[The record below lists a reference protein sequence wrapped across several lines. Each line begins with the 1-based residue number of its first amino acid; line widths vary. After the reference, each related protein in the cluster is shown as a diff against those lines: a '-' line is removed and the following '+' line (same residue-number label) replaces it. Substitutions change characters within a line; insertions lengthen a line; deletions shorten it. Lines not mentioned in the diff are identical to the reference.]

1 MRDRKVVSGQWSV
14 VSRRAAAPLHLLLT
28 TDYRPLTTA
37 SKGISL
43 LEVLISMFI
52 LAVGLLSIASLLP
65 VGGYQVQKAMIDD
78 RKSTVGQNA
87 FHEFRTRG
95 MANAENW
102 AGYRPLDG
110 QTFPKP
116 VSVAIDPLVFTLP
129 APLGGQAARQFP
141 RATAAAATAPAMPRL
156 GLTFVSHQNP
166 IMAHQIAQQIF
177 MARDDTVYEKHPTE
191 PDAPAVSKWEV
202 DNNDRAVRRQFEGNF
217 SWLATLTPAYIDNT
231 PRQSWAWPTEYHL
244 SIVIFFKRN
253 LSSLVND
260 EGVALERQ
268 LPVSPNPNHLA
279 GFGLGGGEL
288 FLRGTQADT
297 TVRAGNWVMVSG
309 YYGNR
314 TDGIPVF
321 RWYRVVSVGE
331 YETNN
336 NQRPITLA
344 GPDWTGV
351 TNQTD
356 PSQWLC
362 KPSHVAIFEGCVGV
376 FEKTVHLEGPS
387 VWSPA
392 GTSEPSIFGG

>member
-1 MRDRKVVSGQWSV
+1 
-14 VSRRAAAPLHLLLT
+14 
-28 TDYRPLTTA
+28 
-37 SKGISL
+37 
-43 LEVLISMFI
+43 MFI

-102 AGYRPLDG
+102 VGMPAMPVG

-116 VSVAIDPLVFTLP
+116 VSVAIDPLVFTS
-129 APLGGQAARQFP
+129 PLVGGQVSRQFP
-141 RATAAAATAPAMPRL
+141 RPTSTSAAAAPRMPRI
-156 GLTFVSHQNP
+156 GLKFVSHQNP
-166 IMAHQIAQQIF
+166 LMAHQIAQQIF
-177 MARDDTVYEKHPTE
+177 MARDDTVYEKHPTD
-191 PDAPAVSKWEV
+191 PDASAVSKWELD
-202 DNNDRAVRRQFEGNF
+202 DNERPVRRQFEGNF
-217 SWLATLTPAYIDNT
+217 SWLATLTPAYFDIT
-231 PRQSWAWPTEYHL
+231 PRGPWVWPTEYHL

-253 LSSLVND
+253 LNSLVND
-260 EGVALERQ
+260 DGVAVERQ
-268 LPVSPNPNHLA
+268 VAVSPNAVHLA

-288 FLRGTQADT
+288 FVRGTQADT
-297 TVRAGNWVMVSG
+297 AVRPGTWVMLCG

-314 TDGIPVF
+314 PDGLPVF
-321 RWYRVVSVGE
+321 RWYRVVSAGE
-331 YETNN
+331 YEANT

-344 GPDWTGV
+344 GPDWIGV

-362 KPSHVAIFEGCVGV
+362 KPTHVAIFEGAVGV

-387 VWSPA
+387 VWA
-392 GTSEPSIFGG
+392 N